1 MRGATE
7 RPRPRRRRPPKAA
20 LRAGA
25 SVAAPVAAPVGAPVA
40 APVAARVGARFL
52 SSFALVASFVL
63 PALVAS
69 PAYPQEPGAL
79 EAGADAAD
87 SDAASERAEASDAS
101 EDDARVAEARERF
114 AAGVALAR
122 AGNCAGALAELRASL
137 ALVERPNTLF
147 NAARCYE
154 ELFRYDLAVATYERY
169 LEVAEPEADDRA
181 AVEATMRSLRNL
193 LGVIVLRTNVPAEV
207 WIGDRVV
214 GEAPGEVL
222 VPGGRHALELRAEGH
237 LPARREVEVA
247 GRQRVEVDVSLERA
261 EMNVTN
267 VENRHVQVVEEGGAP
282 PALFW
287 SGVAATGVAAVVAGA
302 FGGAALAARGRTRAL
317 SPYDRAGIADG
328 NDRVRRSALLADVFL
343 GVTGA
348 LAVTTLVLY
357 FLTDFDGDAA
367 TPGATVRV
375 GPTHLELEVSF

>member
-1 MRGATE
+1 MRSLHLPAPG
-7 RPRPRRRRPPKAA
+7 RRRPTC
-20 LRAGA
+20 AGA
-25 SVAAPVAAPVGAPVA
+25 SSLVVSLVAAW
-40 APVAARVGARFL
+40 
-52 SSFALVASFVL
+52 VASSTF
-63 PALVAS
+63 VAS
-69 PAYPQEPGAL
+69 PAWAQHASDGPG
-79 EAGADAAD
+79 EGATIEVATEGGED
-87 SDAASERAEASDAS
+87 ASEMEASDAS
-101 EDDARVAEARERF
+101 EPQARDASETEARDASEEEARIAEARDRF

-122 AGNCAGALAELRASL
+122 AGNCQGALAELRASL
-137 ALVERPNTLF
+137 SLVERPNTLF

-169 LEVAEPEADDRA
+169 LEVAEPEATDRA

-193 LGVIVLRTNVPAEV
+193 LGVIVLRANVPAQV

-237 LPARREVEVA
+237 LPERREVEVA
-247 GRQRVEVDVSLERA
+247 GRQRVELELTLERA

-267 VENRHVQVVEEGGAP
+267 VDNRQVLVEDGGAP

-287 SGVAATGVAAVVAGA
+287 SGVVATGVAAVVAGA
-302 FGGAALAARGRTRAL
+302 FGGATLAARGRTRDL
-317 SPYDRAGIADG
+317 SPYDRAGIAEG

-367 TPGATVRV
+367 TRGAVVRV
-375 GPTHLELEVSF
+375 GPTQMALEVTF